1 LVRVFREYELDSLP
15 RYIPTITPVALRDC
29 FCLFV
34 VYETLRL
41 KVGNMSDDFAVSGE
55 ETDCF

>member
-1 LVRVFREYELDSLP
+1 VCVFGEYELDSLP
-15 RYIPTITPVALRDC
+15 RYIPAITPVALRDR

-34 VYETLRL
+34 VYEALRL